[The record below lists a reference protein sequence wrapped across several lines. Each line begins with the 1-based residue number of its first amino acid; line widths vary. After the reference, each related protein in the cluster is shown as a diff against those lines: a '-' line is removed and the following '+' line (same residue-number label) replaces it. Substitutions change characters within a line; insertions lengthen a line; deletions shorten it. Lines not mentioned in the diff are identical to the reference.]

1 MPTASPPAHAATSH
15 NELLARYGI
24 QSRKEILFLLRA
36 VQQRKLLVNLDLPN
50 SRQIVVTS
58 VLAVDEAS
66 NTVMLDSA
74 RGDALNRELLSG
86 PGADFVTQLE
96 GVTISFFTGPVAFAE
111 YEKLPALRIALPKSL
126 IRLQRR
132 EHFRVPMPIAHPV
145 KCIVPADASEDADP
159 ITTHLVD
166 LSCGGVA
173 LADVG
178 GRINAES
185 GRRLPGCRILLPE
198 LPPVM
203 ATLEIRN
210 SAQIRLH
217 NGTFQTRLG
226 CQFIN
231 LPNEMAAPLQRFVM
245 EIERARRDK
254 L

>member
-1 MPTASPPAHAATSH
+1 MTTAAAPTPADSSRDDQ
-15 NELLARYGI
+15 LARYGVH
-24 QSRKEILFLLRA
+24 SHKEIVFLLRR

-50 SRQIVVTS
+50 SRQIIVTS
-58 VLAVDEAS
+58 VLAVDEA
-66 NTVMLDSA
+66 NNALILDSA

-86 PGADFVTQLE
+86 PGAEFFTQLE
-96 GVTISFFTGPVAFAE
+96 GVTISFFTGRVTFTE
-111 YEKLPALRIALPKSL
+111 FEKLPALRVSLPKAL

-132 EHFRVPMPIAHPV
+132 EHFRVPMPIVNPV
-145 KCIVPADASEDADP
+145 KCMVPPLAEGETEP

-173 LADVG
+173 LADIA
-178 GRINAES
+178 GRIS
-185 GRRLPGCRILLPE
+185 PDPGRRLPGCRILLPDG
-198 LPPVM
+198 PPVV

-217 NGTFQTRLG
+217 NGSFQTRLG

-231 LPNEMAAPLQRFVM
+231 LPNDMAAPLQRFVM
-245 EIERARRDK
+245 EIERTHRAN

>member
-1 MPTASPPAHAATSH
+1 MTNAAPPALHASSH
-15 NELLARYGI
+15 DDQLARYGVR
-24 QSRKEILFLLRA
+24 SRKEIVFLLRQ

-50 SRQIVVTS
+50 SRQIIVTS
-58 VLAVDEAS
+58 VLAIDEAR
-66 NTVMLDSA
+66 NAIILDSA

-86 PGADFVTQLE
+86 PGAEFVTQLE
-96 GVTISFFTGPVAFAE
+96 GVTLSFFTGAVTFCD
-111 YEKLPALRIALPKSL
+111 YEKLPALRIALPKAM

-145 KCIVPADASEDADP
+145 KCMAPPQAEDETEP

-173 LADVG
+173 LADIA
-178 GRINAES
+178 GRIS
-185 GRRLPGCRILLPE
+185 PDPGRRLPDCRILLPGV
-198 LPPVM
+198 PPVV

-217 NGTFQTRLG
+217 NGAFQTRLG
-226 CQFIN
+226 CQFID
-231 LPNEMAAPLQRFVM
+231 LPNDMAAPLQRFVM
-245 EIERARRDK
+245 EIERARRAN

>member
-1 MPTASPPAHAATSH
+1 MTTAASTALSASSRDD
-15 NELLARYGI
+15 LLARYGI
-24 QSRKEILFLLRA
+24 HTRKEIVFHLRA

-50 SRQIVVTS
+50 SRQIIVTS
-58 VLAVDEAS
+58 VLAVDEAH
-66 NTVMLDSA
+66 NALILDSA

-96 GVTISFFTGPVAFAE
+96 GVTISFFTGPVTFTE
-111 YEKLPALRIALPKSL
+111 YEKLPALRIALPKAL

-145 KCIVPADASEDADP
+145 KCLVPPQSEDDVEP

-173 LADVG
+173 LADIG
-178 GRINAES
+178 GRVSADP
-185 GRRLPGCRILLPE
+185 GRRLADCRIVLPDVA
-198 LPPVM
+198 PVV

-217 NGTFQTRLG
+217 NGAFQTRLG

-245 EIERARRDK
+245 EIERARRAN